1 MSTWAEDEVQTAD
14 LEDRRL
20 NKRLA
25 LLLGQLGEHPQLSIP
40 AACGGWKETMGAYR
54 FFDNDKTS
62 FKKILA
68 PHRDATVERMK
79 SSPVVLL
86 AQDSTEYDE
95 NICLGSKGLGTL
107 KDMTKR
113 ARRLHPTV
121 AFTPSRICLGVVK
134 AAYWARD
141 NASPRQERR
150 RKGVDE
156 KESRHWLESYQ
167 DSCALQAQMPDS
179 LLVNLAD
186 REGDIY
192 EWFAEYQ
199 EYAPAVRAEWIV
211 RATQNRCLQGA
222 PEDAGKCLW
231 AALEQAPA
239 LGYTEVN
246 VKPRPNRAARLAHIT
261 LRAATVA
268 LKPPARTGYR
278 LPALEINAVLAREE
292 TPPVGKEPLEWLLL
306 TSLPVASFEQA
317 STVVAWYTVR
327 WCIEVYFH
335 VLKSGCQV
343 KRLHLETE
351 ERLLPCLALYM
362 VIAWRVLFSLMLAR
376 AAPDMDC
383 EIVFDPQEWRAAYI
397 VVKRCPPP
405 VAPPRLGEVIL
416 LVASLGGYF
425 ARKHDG
431 PPGAKAMWTGLQRLR
446 DFVIALDAQQDV
458 GRRCV

>member
-1 MSTWAEDEVQTAD
+1 MRTWAEDEVQTAD

-25 LLLGQLGEHPQLSIP
+25 LLLERLGEHSQLSIP

-54 FFDNDKTS
+54 FFDNDKAT

-95 NICLGSKGLGTL
+95 NICLGPKGLGTL
-107 KDMTKR
+107 KEVTKR
-113 ARRLHPTV
+113 TRRLHPTL
-121 AFTPSRICLGVVK
+121 AFIRRRAFAWVSSRRRIGRVT
-134 AAYWARD
+134 APARD
-141 NASPRQERR
+141 KRDGAKVWTKKKAGTGS
-150 RKGVDE
+150 KAI
-156 KESRHWLESYQ
+156 YQ
-167 DSCALQAQMPDS
+167 D
-179 LLVNLAD
+179 
-186 REGDIY
+186 
-192 EWFAEYQ
+192 
-199 EYAPAVRAEWIV
+199 YAPTVRAEWII
-211 RATQNRCLQGA
+211 RATQNRHLLAASEEAAQ
-222 PEDAGKCLW
+222 CLW
-231 AALEQAPA
+231 DALQQAPV

-246 VKPRPNRAARLAHIT
+246 VKLRPNRAARLAHIT
-261 LRAATVA
+261 LRAATVT
-268 LKPPARTGYR
+268 LKPPARFGYR
-278 LPALEINAVLAREE
+278 LPALSINAVLAREE
-292 TPPVGKEPLEWLLL
+292 TPPAGKEPLEWLLL
-306 TSLPVASFEQA
+306 TSLPVVNFEQA
-317 STVVAWYTVR
+317 ATVVEWYAVR

-335 VLKSGCQV
+335 VLKSGCQI
-343 KRLHLETE
+343 KRLHLETD

-376 AAPDMDC
+376 ATPDMDC

-405 VAPPRLGEVIL
+405 LTPPRLGEVIL

-431 PPGAKAMWTGLQRLR
+431 PPGAKAMWIGLQRLR

-458 GRRCV
+458 AMRCV